1 MCCEL
6 RPNSVTLMK
15 FRAQSQARSDGSL
28 TLGGIS
34 VESTAHVC
42 AVTIFRQDDAL
53 AMVTRIFP
61 PTLHMNYRLVP
72 AL

>member
-6 RPNSVTLMK
+6 RSNSVTLIK
-15 FRAQSQARSDGSL
+15 FRAQIQARSEEFTPGV
-28 TLGGIS
+28 IS
-34 VESTAHVC
+34 IESTLHVF
-42 AVTIFRQDDAL
+42 AVTIFKQDDAL
-53 AMVTRIFP
+53 AVVTWIFP